1 MRTHPAWRALSYILR
16 RILTILVT
24 IVVGVFITVVVA
36 NHGGMVDAIAKKQ
49 VDLEIRQLMS
59 KQIFDA
65 ETVAQTRAE
74 MEQQTGLTLPFWP
87 KHLRYTLKAL
97 TLDWGDVGD
106 RRSFGMYLETDSGA
120 TVRSLDSRTIILA
133 KLPNSLLLS
142 GAAYLLLALIALPTA
157 LFLSQREG
165 HWLDKLNGL
174 LTPLSSVP
182 SWVLG
187 VLLVMLF
194 AVEIKLFPVSKML
207 SSPPPQTT
215 WETIVDIAHHLVL
228 PVTAIVL
235 SLIFQLIYN
244 WRTYLMIFS
253 SEDYV
258 EMAVSKGLK
267 KWAIEVNYI
276 LRPGL
281 PYMLTSLLLTLV
293 GFWQTITAL
302 EYLFEW
308 PGVGKLYVNALP
320 NFHGESMFSGEMSLV
335 IGIVVL
341 FAYLLGI
348 AVFMLDI
355 LYVLVDPRLRLQ
367 EPQPTLKRISRR
379 VREDKP
385 RYLAWLN
392 PKKGTPRPVKPLARE
407 PGQEKSLPS
416 LGDLAEAARERVQTW
431 TTAARRSFHL
441 IRQSPAAVLGFTL
454 VSILF
459 LGSLLVMIA
468 LPYETTGRQWS
479 QSTLSGYPTTARLAL
494 PKWLNWFRKHDLPP
508 TIHLSSQDESVKK
521 QVQALDGGA
530 TSLQIEFSFDYRYQ
544 DFPTEIV
551 MYITPQFREKKPF
564 VTFTWI
570 TPDGREFNL
579 KNTTV
584 DKKISYSLDEN
595 LPYNRYLLKN
605 DAWRKWFIST
615 GSYPTPPHYLL
626 FTPSQAEAPSVL
638 PGEYTLRLDAML
650 FEDDADLEAE
660 LVLFGLV
667 EGWAG
672 TDVLRRDLMVPLL
685 WGLPFALMIG
695 GIGAILTTIASLVLA
710 AAGVWLGGWVDGLIQ
725 RAIEANLILPVIAIG
740 VLFYAFYGYSLWL
753 ILGFIILLNIF
764 GSPTKA
770 FRAAF
775 LQIREAAYIEA
786 ARAYGASNWRII
798 WNYLIPRILPVMI
811 PQIVTLI
818 PNFVFLEATLA
829 IFNISDPRYPTWGS
843 VIFSALRYGASYGSR
858 FWVLE
863 PIALLLLTGVAF
875 VLLGFALNRLL
886 NPRLLDV

>member
-1 MRTHPAWRALSYILR
+1 MQNHSILRALNYIIR

-24 IVVGVFITVVVA
+24 IGVGVFITVVVA
-36 NHGGMVDAIAKKQ
+36 NHGGMVDSIAQKQ
-49 VDLEIRQLMS
+49 VDVRIRQQMR
-59 KQIFDA
+59 KHIFDA
-65 ETVAQTRAE
+65 ETLAQMRTE
-74 MEQQTGLTLPFWP
+74 MEQQTGLGLPFWP

-106 RRSFGMYLETDSGA
+106 RQSFSMYIETDFGA
-120 TVRSLDSRTIILA
+120 TVSTLDSRSIVLS

-142 GAAYLLLALIALPTA
+142 GIAYLFLAVIALPLA

-174 LTPLSSVP
+174 LTPISSVP

-215 WETIVDIAHHLVL
+215 WQTILDVAHHMAL
-228 PVTAIVL
+228 PVAAIVL
-235 SLIFQLIYN
+235 SLVFQLIFN

-258 EMAVSKGLK
+258 ELGVSKGLRK
-267 KWAIEVNYI
+267 MDIEVNYI

-281 PYMLTSLLLTLV
+281 PYLLTSFMLTLV

-302 EYLFEW
+302 EYLFDW
-308 PGVGKLYVNALP
+308 PGIGKLYVDALP
-320 NFHGESMFSGEMSLV
+320 NFHGERMYAGEMSLV

-341 FAYLLGI
+341 FAYLLGVAI
-348 AVFMLDI
+348 FLLDI
-355 LYVLVDPRLRLQ
+355 IYVLVDPRLRL
-367 EPQPTLKRISRR
+367 EASHPTLSRSPKRLGQGRAGNHSWWKQKNR
-379 VREDKP
+379 K
-385 RYLAWLN
+385 AW
-392 PKKGTPRPVKPLARE
+392 KIKPLAWR
-407 PGQEKSLPS
+407 PLQGRRLPN
-416 LGDLAEAARERVQTW
+416 LLDLPQVIGSRLESTIDALKRAI
-431 TTAARRSFHL
+431 SL
-441 IRQSPAAVLGFTL
+441 IRQSPAAMFGLIL

-459 LGSLLVMIA
+459 LGSLFVVVA
-468 LPYETTGRQWS
+468 LPYKTVGRQWS
-479 QSTLSGYPTTARLAL
+479 QSTLSGYPTTAKLAL
-494 PKWLNWFRKHDLPP
+494 PEWVNWFRSQDLPP
-508 TIHLSSQDESVKK
+508 TIYLSSQDLNVKK
-521 QVQALDGGA
+521 RVQPMDDGA
-530 TSLQIEFSFDYRYQ
+530 QSVQIVFTFDYAYQ

-551 MYITPQFREKKPF
+551 AYITPQFVEKKPF

-570 TPDGREFNL
+570 TPDGREFSL

-584 DKKISYSLDEN
+584 EKKLSYSFIEN
-595 LPYNRYLLKN
+595 VSHRRYLLKN
-605 DAWRKWFIST
+605 EHWRKWFVTS
-615 GSYPTPPHYLL
+615 GNYPTPPYYIL
-626 FTPSQAEAPSVL
+626 FADPQAETASVL
-638 PGEYTLRLDAML
+638 PGEYTLRLDGLL
-650 FEDDADLEAE
+650 FEAGDLDAE
-660 LVLFGLV
+660 LVLFGQV
-667 EGWAG
+667 EGLAG
-672 TDVLRRDLMVPLL
+672 TDYLRRDLIVPLL

-695 GIGAILTTIASLVLA
+695 GIGAIVTTIVSLILA

-725 RAIEANLILPVIAIG
+725 RGIEANLILPVIAIG
-740 VLFYAFYGYSLWL
+740 VLFYAFYGYNLWL

-786 ARAYGASNWRII
+786 AQAYGASHWRII
-798 WNYLIPRILPVMI
+798 WFYLIPRILPVI
-811 PQIVTLI
+811 VPQIVILI

-875 VLLGFALNRLL
+875 VLLGFALNRLF
-886 NPRLLDV
+886 NPRLVDM